1 LESYLATLASSRLP
15 FGMGAAAILWSAL
28 FLISHLVARRA
39 RVASDAQAIVVV
51 EGRQALG
58 RGFQP
63 RYVLAQLVF
72 AGSLMLIASYLG
84 EPAFV
89 FFVGGMLVTVIFTL
103 GLNIQSLLSV
113 AAMARAAAAS
123 GQLTLSTAFS
133 FRQMAQRM
141 LGAAIIC
148 LLLALTLAHLAPLGG
163 VLLLG
168 STAAGYFRRARNAGL

>member
-1 LESYLATLASSRLP
+1 
-15 FGMGAAAILWSAL
+15 MGTAAIFWSVL

-39 RVASDAQAIVVV
+39 RTASDAQAVVVV
-51 EGRQALG
+51 EGRKALG

-63 RYVLAQLVF
+63 RYILAQLVF
-72 AGSLMLIASYLG
+72 AASLMLVAFYLG

-89 FFVGGMLVTVIFTL
+89 FFVGGMLVSVIFTL
-103 GLNIQSLLSV
+103 GLNIQSFLS
-113 AAMARAAAAS
+113 AAGMARGNAAT

-148 LLLALTLAHLAPLGG
+148 LLLALTLAHLAPMGG

-168 STAAGYFRRARNAGL
+168 STAAGYFRRARRARS